1 MESTCD
7 MGDAERRL
15 AYISGETRGG
25 RADVVGGVVVW
36 WSMSGDDDDNGYS
49 IPNSEKYQSRISLE
63 EISPTEMTGLR
74 RTAAEN
80 TSGYRPMTLRKKKK
94 MHYSMPKD

>member
-1 MESTCD
+1 MESTCN

-15 AYISGETRGG
+15 VYIPEETRGG
-25 RADVVGGVVVW
+25 RADVVRVL
-36 WSMSGDDDDNGYS
+36 SISGDDDDNGYL

-80 TSGYRPMTLRKKKK
+80 RSGNRPMTSIIIKL
-94 MHYSMPKD
+94 HYSTQKDW

>member
-25 RADVVGGVVVW
+25 RVDVVGV
-36 WSMSGDDDDNGYS
+36 SLLISGDDDNGYS

-63 EISPTEMTGLR
+63 EISPTEITGLR

-80 TSGYRPMTLRKKKK
+80 RSGNRPMTLRRRRKD
-94 MHYSMPKD
+94 YSTPKIWLKQ

>member
-7 MGDAERRL
+7 MGDTEWRL
-15 AYISGETRGG
+15 LYISDETRGG
-25 RADVVGGVVVW
+25 RADAVGV
-36 WSMSGDDDDNGYS
+36 SLIFGDEDDSGYS
-49 IPNSEKYQSRISLE
+49 IPNSEKYQSGMSLE

-80 TSGYRPMTLRKKKK
+80 RSG
-94 MHYSMPKD
+94 